1 MHGTR
6 APQDLHRYPDEV
18 NNITVA
24 ATQEGKIERELAKVT
39 TLWGAKNFP
48 MYAYKGN
55 EAMRVLNDCSE
66 LVTEVWLGTEIETAP
81 FIFHHMQKV
90 NNKQGPMSQTWLQIM
105 HVHHTHT
112 HENKIQVRSC
122 SDLSFN

>member
-1 MHGTR
+1 MCVCLDATR
-6 APQDLHRYPDEV
+6 TQDLHRYPDEV

-39 TLWGAKNFP
+39 TLWGAKSFP

-66 LVTEVWLGTEIETAP
+66 LVTEVRLRMRREMETL
-81 FIFHHMQKV
+81 IFHHTQK
-90 NNKQGPMSQTWLQIM
+90 
-105 HVHHTHT
+105 
-112 HENKIQVRSC
+112 
-122 SDLSFN
+122 